1 MALSDEERGFLEK
14 LIDGSIKEIKSTID
28 IARNES
34 NRKEWQ
40 IQNDGDFA
48 LGWAMGTIFDN
59 FALYLTNSRQR
70 NPEHEDIEQAVEIIT
85 KRVREIKEAIFKC
98 G

>member
-1 MALSDEERGFLEK
+1 MTLSNEERGFLERR
-14 LIDGSIKEIKSTID
+14 IDSSIKEIKTTIV
-28 IARNES
+28 IARNED

-48 LGWAMGTIFDN
+48 LGWALGTIFND
-59 FALYLTNSRQR
+59 FAFYYSNIRQSKP
-70 NPEHEDIEQAVEIIT
+70 NQEEMDEAIEIIS
-85 KRVREIKEAIFKC
+85 KRVRELKEAIFKC

>member
-1 MALSDEERGFLEK
+1 MALSNDERGYLEK
-14 LIDGSIKEIKSTID
+14 RIDKSINEVKGTIE
-28 IARNES
+28 IARTEN

-48 LGWAMGTIFDN
+48 LGWEMGVIFDN
-59 FALYLTNSRQR
+59 FALYLTMSRQR
-70 NPEHEDIEQAVEIIT
+70 NPEQEDIEQAVQIIT

>member
-1 MALSDEERGFLEK
+1 MALSNEERGYLEK
-14 LIDGSIKEIKSTID
+14 RIDKSIKEIKSTIE
-28 IARNES
+28 IARTEN

-48 LGWAMGTIFDN
+48 LGWEMGVIFDN
-59 FALYLTNSRQR
+59 FALYITNSRQSR
-70 NPEHEDIEQAVEIIT
+70 PDDEDIEQAVQIVT